1 MTGSADGVTIENKGS
16 VCEARGAHA
25 AQHPIQVGV
34 SHLLFGKDD
43 IFQSVIISMLPQSQI

>member
-25 AQHPIQVGV
+25 GQHPIQVGV
-34 SHLLFGKDD
+34 SHLFGKDD